1 MAQLDQYR
9 IFAAVAKNRSFSK
22 AANELYI
29 TQPAVSQSVALLERE
44 LEVQLFIRTSRGVI
58 LTEAGEILYTYV
70 EQALS
75 AFRGAEN
82 HINELKT
89 LEHGILKIGASDTLC
104 QHYLLRPLQ
113 SFHEKYPR
121 VNLKVTN
128 RTSQDTVELLKQG
141 SVDIGFINMPTE
153 IGENVTVIPL
163 ADLHDCF
170 VYSESHFSALN
181 RSVELRELAAFPL
194 LMLERESSTRR
205 YFDSYIK
212 SRNIALV
219 PQIELGSHDLLLSFA
234 EIGLGIAAAV
244 LEYSQKELERG
255 SLKRVALTE
264 EIPTRQ
270 VALIYQSRTPLT
282 FSAKEFINMLGDIKL
297 PEKLDRR

>member
-1 MAQLDQYR
+1 MAQLEQYR
-9 IFAAVAKNRSFSK
+9 IFAAVAKNKSFSK

-29 TQPAVSQSVALLERE
+29 TQPAVSQSIGLLEKE
-44 LEVQLFIRTSRGVI
+44 LEAQLFIRTSRGVV

-104 QHYLLRPLQ
+104 QHYLLKHLRL
-113 SFHEKYPR
+113 FHEKYPR
-121 VNLKVTN
+121 VNLRVTN

-153 IGENVTVIPL
+153 IGENITVTPL
-163 ADLHDCF
+163 GELHDCF
-170 VYSESHFSALN
+170 VYSERHFPGLN
-181 RSVELRELAAFPL
+181 RTVALRELAEFPL

-205 YFDSYIK
+205 YLDSYIK
-212 SRNIALV
+212 SLNVSLV

-234 EIGLGIAAAV
+234 EIGLGIAAV
-244 LEYSQKELERG
+244 VEEYAQKELDVGR
-255 SLKRVALTE
+255 LKKVALSE
-264 EIPTRQ
+264 EIPPRK
-270 VALIYQSRTPLT
+270 VALVYQSRTPLT
-282 FSAKEFINMLGDIKL
+282 FSAKEFISMLVDITL
-297 PEKLDRR
+297 